1 MTAGRHRH
9 NNRQIRAFQLLLCL
23 LSILMCNTV
32 VPARADDD
40 QAAIPCHIVVG
51 PTSEAALN
59 SANLEWANLL
69 VVQLRK
75 AMLDCRVE
83 AFNAW
88 PRAQQVFNSRENA
101 TLYPEIEH
109 EQIDGTVTG
118 MPVVSTGGFVIVT
131 RAGKAKFHRIEHLAG
146 FTVGTI
152 RGRFYPEALMKT
164 PGIEIDA
171 AGSLEQNIN
180 KLLSGRIDATIEYLS
195 DIDAWMAQP
204 QFSDALQF
212 GDEIGDTNLAF
223 RFQNT
228 ASGQSLL
235 KHFNS
240 AITELINNGS
250 YQEVYAKTRL
260 KMLH

>member
-9 NNRQIRAFQLLLCL
+9 LNRQARPFQRLLCL
-23 LSILMCNTV
+23 LSILMCNTA
-32 VPARADDD
+32 VPAYAADD
-40 QAAIPCHIVVG
+40 QAGIPCHIVVG

-69 VVQLRK
+69 VVHLRK

-88 PRAQQVFNSRENA
+88 PRAQQVFNSRDNA

-118 MPVVSTGGFVIVT
+118 MPVISTGGFVIVT
-131 RAGKAKFHRIEHLAG
+131 RAGTTRFHRIEDLAG
-146 FTVGTI
+146 LTVGTI
-152 RGRFYPEALMKT
+152 RGRFYPKALAQT

-204 QFSDALQF
+204 QFAAALQF
-212 GDEIGDTNLAF
+212 GDEIDNTNLAF
-223 RFQNT
+223 RFKNT

-235 KHFNS
+235 THFNN

-250 YQEVYAKTRL
+250 YQKVYGKTRL